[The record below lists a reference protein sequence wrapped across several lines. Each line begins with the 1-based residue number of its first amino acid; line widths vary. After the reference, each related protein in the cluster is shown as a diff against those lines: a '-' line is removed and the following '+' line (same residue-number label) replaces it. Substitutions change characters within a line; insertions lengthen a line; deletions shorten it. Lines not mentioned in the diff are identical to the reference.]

1 MSDET
6 LNTSSAK
13 AQQSLAEAIVGR
25 VGMHNLSL
33 MLALLVLVL
42 VFSSIRGDVFLSMR
56 NLVNMGMGIAILG
69 VLAISQT
76 AVIVSGGLDISVGS
90 IVGLTTVAV
99 ATAIQSTELASM
111 GIAAGIVVGAV
122 AGLVNGIIITYGRVN
137 AVIVTLGTMA
147 IFRGVAFIISN
158 GQSISIFNDAFRLI
172 GTGRILGIP
181 FPIWLLV
188 ATAVLFQLFLAKSI
202 VGRNFYAI
210 GGNPIVAKFAG
221 INLNRYR
228 VGIYVMSGAVAGIGG
243 ILLAARTGSGQPV
256 SGSQGLELEAI
267 TAAFLG
273 GCAMQGGK
281 GTVAGAL
288 LGVAVIGILNNG
300 MILTSVPTFY
310 QLLAKGSLLILAVIF
325 AEYQQNKN

>member
-1 MSDET
+1 MSNET

-13 AQQSLAEAIVGR
+13 ASQTLYEKTVGR
-25 VGMHNLSL
+25 IGIHNVSL
-33 MLALLVLVL
+33 ILALLVLVA
-42 VFSSIRGDVFLSMR
+42 VFGSLRGDVFFSTR

-90 IVGLTTVAV
+90 IVGLSTVAV
-99 ATAIQSTELASM
+99 ASAIQATEMAGF
-111 GIAAGIVVGAV
+111 GIAAGLIVGAL
-122 AGLVNGIIITYGRVN
+122 AGLVNGVIITYGRVN

-147 IFRGVAFIISN
+147 IFRGIAFIISN
-158 GQSISIFNDAFRLI
+158 GQSISIFNDSFRLI
-172 GTGRILGIP
+172 GIGRFLGVP
-181 FPIWLLV
+181 FPIWILIG
-188 ATAVLFQLFLAKSI
+188 TAVVFQIFLAKSI
-202 VGRNFYAI
+202 IGRNFYAI

-221 INLNRYR
+221 IKLNRYR

-281 GTVAGAL
+281 GTVVGAL
-288 LGVAVIGILNNG
+288 LGVAIIGILNNG

-325 AEYQQNKN
+325 AEYQQNRN